1 MSDPAPAPPIDRAHL
16 DRMTMGE
23 DSLKAEVLGLFRNQT
38 QSWMRLLDPET
49 DTADWRVAAHTLK
62 GSAMGI
68 GAWALAE
75 ACSVAEATAK
85 KERIL
90 SQGEKRVF
98 TDAIRVALDAALA
111 DIAVIEHRLAIA
123 ALRAG
128 KLPD

>member
-1 MSDPAPAPPIDRAHL
+1 MSEPDPVPPIDRAHL

-90 SQGEKRVF
+90 SQGEKRMF
-98 TDAIRVALDAALA
+98 TDRIRVELDAALA
-111 DIAVIEHRLAIA
+111 DIATIEHRLAIA

>member
-1 MSDPAPAPPIDRAHL
+1 
-16 DRMTMGE
+16 MTMGE

-90 SQGEKRVF
+90 SQAEKRMF
-98 TDAIRVALDAALA
+98 TDRIRVELDAALA
-111 DIAVIEHRLAIA
+111 DIATIEHRLAIA

>member
-1 MSDPAPAPPIDRAHL
+1 MSEPQDAPPIDRAHL

-90 SQGEKRVF
+90 SQAEKRLF
-98 TDAIRVALDAALA
+98 TDRIRVELDAALA
-111 DIAVIEHRLAIA
+111 DIATIEHRLAIA
-123 ALRAG
+123 ALKAG